1 MLKANRNEVLH
12 RVLHKL
18 KYEMNHPATMDGSFY
33 LETNG
38 QVYHMNGYSGEI
50 AVPHCAQGWPPE
62 LQEYIKRVAMT
73 TAIAIVE
80 SIYTE
85 EELDARVD
93 GILLSDRHEPS

>member
-1 MLKANRNEVLH
+1 MLKANRNEVLNK
-12 RVLHKL
+12 VLHKL
-18 KYEMNHPATMDGSFY
+18 KYEMNHPSTTDGSFY
-33 LETNG
+33 LNTNG
-38 QVYHMNGYSGEI
+38 QVYNLQGYSGEI
-50 AVPHCAQGWPPE
+50 STPYCSTGWPPE

-93 GILLSDRHEPS
+93 KILLSDGHELS

>member
-1 MLKANRNEVLH
+1 MLKDSRSAILNNILN
-12 RVLHKL
+12 KL

-38 QVYHMNGYSGEI
+38 QVYTMQGYLGEVS
-50 AVPHCAQGWPPE
+50 APYCAQGWPPE

-80 SIYTE
+80 AIYTE
-85 EELDARVD
+85 GELDERLD
-93 GILLSDRHEPS
+93 RILLSDGHERN